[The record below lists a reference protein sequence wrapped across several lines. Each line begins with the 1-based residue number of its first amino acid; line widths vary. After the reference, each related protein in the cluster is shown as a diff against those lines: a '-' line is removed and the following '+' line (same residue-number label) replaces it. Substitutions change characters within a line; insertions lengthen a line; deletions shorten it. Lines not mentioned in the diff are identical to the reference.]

1 MQDERTI
8 LIERALGPHNIDEVF
23 TLSKEYREREGKFKS
38 GFTGDTV
45 LITEVGTT
53 RLLEAPEIVHH
64 PAETVREERFEEIQ
78 TVPIHEA
85 PRSVREWD
93 QLSVRSPS
101 PQKSHR
107 SRSRRRSRRG
117 SSPGGTVRET
127 YIEKEKIVREVS
139 PARTHRTSHSH
150 HHDHHDHH
158 DHHSDHSDRERETVI
173 EKTRI
178 ITEDDTFDES
188 SSVHVGPLAL
198 VVDRKPNR
206 SDRDIKDEIRR
217 LERERKEIRRERRYD
232 RGGVGGEIVK
242 VERMRERSPSPQGEV
257 IVRREGDE
265 IVEVKKDRRGRMSLI
280 AK

>member
-23 TLSKEYREREGKFKS
+23 TLSKEYRERESKFKS
-38 GFTGDTV
+38 GSTGDTV
-45 LITEVGTT
+45 LITEAGTT
-53 RLLEAPEIVHH
+53 RLLEAPEIVHR
-64 PAETVREERFEEIQ
+64 PAETVRDERFEEIQ

-93 QLSVRSPS
+93 HLSARSPS
-101 PQKSHR
+101 PKSHR

-127 YIEKEKIVREVS
+127 FIEKEKIIREVS
-139 PARTHRTSHSH
+139 PARTNRTSHSH

-158 DHHSDHSDRERETVI
+158 DHHSDHSDREIVI

-188 SSVHVGPLAL
+188 NSVHVGPLAL

-217 LERERKEIRRERRYD
+217 LERERKEIRRERKYD

-242 VERMRERSPSPQGEV
+242 VERVRERSPSPRAEV
-257 IVRREGDE
+257 IVRREGEE
-265 IVEVKKDRRGRMSLI
+265 IVEVKKDKRGRMSLV

>member
-1 MQDERTI
+1 M
-8 LIERALGPHNIDEVF
+8 F
-23 TLSKEYREREGKFKS
+23 TLSKEYRERESKFQS

-45 LITEVGTT
+45 LITEAGTT
-53 RLLEAPEIVHH
+53 RLLEAPVMVHH
-64 PAETVREERFEEIQ
+64 PAESVREERFEEIQ

-93 QLSVRSPS
+93 HLSARSPS
-101 PQKSHR
+101 PKSHR
-107 SRSRRRSRRG
+107 SHSRRRPRRG
-117 SSPGGTVRET
+117 SSPGGNTVRET
-127 YIEKEKIVREVS
+127 IIEKEKIIREVS
-139 PARTHRTSHSH
+139 PARTHRTSRSH
-150 HHDHHDHH
+150 HHDDHHDHH
-158 DHHSDHSDRERETVI
+158 DHHSDHSDREVVI

-188 SSVHVGPLAL
+188 NSVHVGPLAL
-198 VVDRKPNR
+198 VVDRKPSR

-217 LERERKEIRRERRYD
+217 LERERKEIRRERKYD

-242 VERMRERSPSPQGEV
+242 VERVRERSPSPRGEV